1 MALNFGKNSKQVAI
15 EPSSAF
21 PLDTRSY
28 FESLKDAEDAAAT
41 AKEAGSTETIY
52 YYGQTLCVYDN
63 DNKTVTLY
71 IIQPPNKPD
80 ENPYLELVGAQADW
94 NAESG
99 ISAIQNKPN
108 IKIEKGDLKFSSSNG
123 ETYDKIVV
131 TTDDLP
137 KYTGTNG
144 IQIKDGV
151 ITIDDSIAKKS
162 DIIAYSA
169 GDGIKITGNP
179 KEKVISLDADAINT
193 NVSWDE
199 IDGKPLHVKTDQ
211 TPPYIVIEK
220 SGKSYPVA
228 MLSELEEYKDQQL
241 QVKEGNFYNKGQEW
255 NSILSP
261 DESYVRVDDKTLKV
275 VQRSQNNSF
284 VFGELEA
291 KNKTLTNN
299 EAVKILGKNGNSIL
313 AKISPGGTI
322 VSNGPVATG
331 QAAAAFGRGMGN
343 MNNEYSGASGDYSF
357 VIGTQTSAMANNAF
371 AFGQETRAKGK
382 NSVAGGQYSET
393 RSSNSA
399 AIGMGVVAASG
410 PGEIALG
417 RWNITERRRN
427 EGISQIFSIGTG
439 NTHREQGNGLELFYL
454 INNSGQTYNQ
464 LLVLGKTVQN
474 TNDTSIDTS
483 NNPKINTSNSTG
495 HIVFGVYGETI
506 YGDSKVQYKNP
517 AFTVYRDGNVWF
529 SELDDIR
536 NFTQGYVRDKVVT
549 VEGSSIEKP
558 DKALNYAILNK
569 IGFKQDVFYEDNSG
583 KSKFTAPKIV
593 SQVEINSKILNLEGK
608 ELGLS
613 LGDKYNYIDFNNKT
627 FVKTV
632 AKIDDFEYRYNAGD
646 GSFSYWKPLADVNS
660 NYITIPLEDLDVS
673 RIGMGY
679 VVYTRSASPVSERKQ
694 FYEYIY
700 PVLITED
707 VYLTDYLHHNFA
719 WVYDRKNNQYVLYSY
734 YNKENY
740 GGVGAIDTIDYISYC
755 INPQETPLEGFEF
768 DNIIEPDGI
777 TIVGYDE
784 EGSEVS
790 TPISE
795 IEYQIDYSPQNDTTT
810 A

>member
-1 MALNFGKNSKQVAI
+1 MALDYGKMEFAVSFKPI
-15 EPSSAF
+15 TAF
-21 PLDTRSY
+21 PLDSRSY
-28 FESLKDAEDAAAT
+28 YESLAEAEDSAAKAV
-41 AKEAGSTETIY
+41 EAGSDKGTI
-52 YYGQTLCVYDN
+52 YYGQTLCVYEN
-63 DNKTVTLY
+63 DTVTLY
-71 IIQPPNKPD
+71 IVQPPD
-80 ENPYLELVGAQADW
+80 ESHEKPYLELVGAQADW

-99 ISAIQNKPN
+99 ISAILNKPS
-108 IKIEKGDLKFSSSNG
+108 LYSTLNG
-123 ETYDKIVV
+123 
-131 TTDDLP
+131 
-137 KYTGTNG
+137 
-144 IQIKDGV
+144 GV
-151 ITIDDSIAKKS
+151 
-162 DIIAYSA
+162 
-169 GDGIKITGNP
+169 
-179 KEKVISLDADAINT
+179 
-193 NVSWDE
+193 
-199 IDGKPLHVKTDQ
+199 
-211 TPPYIVIEK
+211 
-220 SGKSYPVA
+220 
-228 MLSELEEYKDQQL
+228 
-241 QVKEGNFYNKGQEW
+241 YNKGVESEIG
-255 NSILSP
+255 NTILLAP
-261 DESYVRVDDKTLKV
+261 DQSYIRGYSNNTLKIV
-275 VQRSQNNSF
+275 NRNGPGSF
-284 VFGELEA
+284 VFGIVNDTYKTDKETNISQGD
-291 KNKTLTNN
+291 KNIT
-299 EAVKILGKNGNSIL
+299 L
-313 AKISPGGTI
+313 AKDYTI
-322 VSNGPVATG
+322 RTNGPVATG
-331 QAAAAFGRGMGN
+331 KAAAAFGKGLSN
-343 MNNEYSGASGDYSF
+343 IDNIYNGASGDYSF

-382 NSVAGGQYSET
+382 NSVAGGQQSET

-439 NTHREQGNGLELFYL
+439 TDYCKEGNGLELFYL
-454 INNSGQTYNQ
+454 NNNSGETYNQ

-474 TNDTSIDTS
+474 TNNISIDTS
-483 NNPKINTSNSTG
+483 NNPKISLFNSTG

-506 YGDSKVQYKNP
+506 YGDRKVQYKNP

-583 KSKFTAPKIV
+583 ESKFTAPKIV
-593 SQVEINSKILNLEGK
+593 SQVKINSEILNLEGK

-613 LGDKYNYIDFNNKT
+613 LGDQYNYIDFNNKI

-646 GSFSYWKPLADVNS
+646 GSFSYWKPLTDVNS

-679 VVYTRSASPVSERKQ
+679 VVYTRSASPVLEPKQ

-707 VYLTDYLHHNFA
+707 VYLADTLHHNFA
-719 WVYDRKNNQYVLYSY
+719 WVYDKKNNQYVLYSY
-734 YNKENY
+734 YNKEQV
-740 GGVGAIDTIDYISYC
+740 GGVGPIGTIDYISYC

-768 DNIIEPDGI
+768 DNIIEPDEI

-784 EGSEVS
+784 GGSEVS